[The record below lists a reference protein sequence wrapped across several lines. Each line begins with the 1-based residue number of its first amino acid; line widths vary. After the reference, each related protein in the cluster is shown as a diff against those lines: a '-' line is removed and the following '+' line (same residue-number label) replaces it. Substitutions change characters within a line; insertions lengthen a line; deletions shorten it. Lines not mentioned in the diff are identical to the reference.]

1 MFSCQDRCVTG
12 TKLAPRGT
20 HRYCPPPLSTPARPR
35 PPSLA
40 VGAVD
45 DGHDCCWRWR
55 CCGGAARWTS
65 CHKAANIELNFFG
78 YSASPW
84 LGILIILPLGYS
96 KIERWT
102 WLSYKNSAHGEHPI
116 LKDSMNSSYPPAD
129 YSHLPPHPS
138 LDHTRLV
145 MSTWHVLEQVSIP
158 SPPFSPF
165 PHLHFQPPP
174 PSLREILGAYRSK
187 GDGDRDMLI
196 AMLNAKSA
204 EDQVGAIPS
213 TLSAVLTYEQR
224 MAAVASLHRTLLDLY
239 TTDAKI
245 SPAPLQHYPL
255 SSPHINSPKDKRHT
269 LELSNGHESAF
280 RSAPSSREPPHH
292 PQPPRK
298 RQRFSR
304 SPALSSHPDACSSNP
319 SSRDLPPSPYS
330 SRSDSEEYSP
340 RSRTSMAIGSLLSS
354 GAGRDSAPDDS
365 QNAPDVSQTRFSSS
379 AIGVSV

>member
-1 MFSCQDRCVTG
+1 
-12 TKLAPRGT
+12 
-20 HRYCPPPLSTPARPR
+20 
-35 PPSLA
+35 
-40 VGAVD
+40 
-45 DGHDCCWRWR
+45 
-55 CCGGAARWTS
+55 
-65 CHKAANIELNFFG
+65 
-78 YSASPW
+78 
-84 LGILIILPLGYS
+84 
-96 KIERWT
+96 
-102 WLSYKNSAHGEHPI
+102 
-116 LKDSMNSSYPPAD
+116 MNNSYPPAE
-129 YSHLPPHPS
+129 YSHLPS

-145 MSTWHVLEQVSIP
+145 MSTWHVLE
-158 SPPFSPF
+158 
-165 PHLHFQPPP
+165 QPPP

-204 EDQVGAIPS
+204 EDQ
-213 TLSAVLTYEQR
+213 R

-245 SPAPLQHYPL
+245 SPPPPLQQYPL
-255 SSPHINSPKDKRHT
+255 PSPHINSPKDKRRT
-269 LELSNGHESAF
+269 LELSNGHESAL

-304 SPALSSHPDACSSNP
+304 SPAPSSHHDACSSNP

-340 RSRTSMAIGSLLSS
+340 RSRASMAIGSLLSS
-354 GAGRDSAPDDS
+354 GAGRDPAPDDS
-365 QNAPDVSQTRFSSS
+365 QNTPDASQTRFSSS